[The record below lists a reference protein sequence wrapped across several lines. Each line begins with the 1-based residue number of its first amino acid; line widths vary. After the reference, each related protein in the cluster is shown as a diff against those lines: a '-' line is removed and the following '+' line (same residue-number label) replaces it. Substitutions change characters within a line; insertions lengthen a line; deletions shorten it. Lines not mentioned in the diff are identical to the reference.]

1 MKIAR
6 AVVHFLAVAF
16 AAASA
21 LAQPDARRPHGAQ
34 KFHPQREFQRPMP
47 PPHAGGRM
55 GLEER
60 QRLRE
65 DLHSARRDV
74 YQDDERR
81 REFERLRERVRS
93 GQVSREEAIRQYRER
108 FGDARPPRQPPPG
121 GAFSGRPQPPPQ
133 SDAPQRP
140 MQPGP
145 DQPRASEIERLR
157 EAVREGR
164 MSPQEARERLREE
177 RMRRAAEAGRFS
189 PEEREQLRRDIQE
202 TNRNLE
208 RR

>member
-1 MKIAR
+1 MN
-6 AVVHFLAVAF
+6 
-16 AAASA
+16 
-21 LAQPDARRPHGAQ
+21 
-34 KFHPQREFQRPMP
+34 
-47 PPHAGGRM
+47 
-55 GLEER
+55 LEER

-65 DLHSARRDV
+65 DLQSARRDV

-108 FGDARPPRQPPPG
+108 FGDARPPQQPPPG
-121 GAFSGRPQPPPQ
+121 GAFTGRPQPPPQ
-133 SDAPQRP
+133 SDALQRP

-145 DQPRASEIERLR
+145 DRPRASEIERLR
-157 EAVREGR
+157 ESVREGR
-164 MSPQEARERLREE
+164 MSPQEARERLREERLREE